1 MNQKDLI
8 EIKDFLTRVIEGVVN
23 HKPKLPDIGIKII
36 KTLFGQLSKFLDEYY
51 AKCRIETLKSLPDDI
66 DLEESLGFV
75 RQFLDTIPS
84 GISVDEAFRLLDSF
98 TYHEARERLNK
109 IDAWQTPTSTEF
121 WLGLYQIENL
131 GDDIDTAARAALE
144 TILPIAQATGEDGSE
159 GTTLYLPAEMLLMF
173 RMGVEWNE
181 SKTI

>member
-1 MNQKDLI
+1 MTQKDHRELSAALDRI
-8 EIKDFLTRVIEGVVN
+8 TKSIANDESL
-23 HKPKLPDIGIKII
+23 PKKAAIGAVG
-36 KTLFGQLSKFLDEYY
+36 TLAGFRLFLDEYY
-51 AKCRIETLKSLPDDI
+51 AKCRLKTLKSLPVDM
-66 DLEESLGFV
+66 DLEESVGFV

-109 IDAWQTPTSTEF
+109 IDAWPTPVSTEF
-121 WLGLYQIENL
+121 WLGLHQIEKL

-144 TILPIAQATGEDGSE
+144 TILPAAQVAAE
-159 GTTLYLPAEMLLMF
+159 GGKEGGALYFPAEMLLMF